1 MDSNA
6 KIKYFLGANSPD
18 GFYSLYSELIDPA
31 TAQAFYIIKGGPG
44 CGKSTLMRRVGAALE
59 AAGCPVEY
67 ICCSGD
73 PDSLDGILAPTLG
86 VALADGTA
94 PHVIEP
100 KYPGAVETYVDL
112 GQCYDRAALY
122 PMRQALMDC
131 MSGYKEC
138 YQRAYRCLGAA
149 AEIRRDMRSIV
160 ETPALEQKLLKRA
173 RGIAARELKKT
184 GGSHPGTVKRRF
196 LGAVTH
202 QGPLCFFDT
211 AELQCKRIYELSDS
225 YGTAHTMLASL
236 LAGAVAAGHD
246 VVACPSPMAPDRL
259 EHLLIPS
266 LSLAFLS
273 SSPALP
279 YTGRP
284 YRRIRLD
291 AMADGELLRQQKPR
305 LRFARKVS
313 AALIEEAV
321 DSLSQAKAMHDELE
335 SLYNPHVD
343 FTRVA
348 STASTIAAEILALPR

>member
-1 MDSNA
+1 MDSSP
-6 KIKYFLGANSPD
+6 KVSYFLGANSPD

-31 TAQAFYIIKGGPG
+31 EARAIYILKGGPG

-59 AAGCPVEY
+59 QSGHPVEY

-73 PDSLDGILAPTLG
+73 PDSLDGVLAPTLK

-94 PHVIEP
+94 PHVMEP

-112 GQCYDRAALY
+112 GQCYDRTALW
-122 PMRQALMDC
+122 PIRQELMDC

-149 AEIRRDMRSIV
+149 AEIRRDMRSMV
-160 ETPALEQKLLKRA
+160 ETEALQQKLLKRS
-173 RGIAARELKKT
+173 RGIAARELKKN
-184 GGSHPGTVKRRF
+184 GSTPGTVKRRF
-196 LGAVTH
+196 LSAVTH
-202 QGPLCFFDT
+202 KGLICCFGT
-211 AELQCKRIYELSDS
+211 PELLCKRIYELSDS
-225 YGTAHTMLASL
+225 YGTAHTMLVSL
-236 LAGAVAAGHD
+236 LSGAVAAGHD

-266 LSLAFLS
+266 LSLAFLT

-279 YTGRP
+279 YHGRP

-291 AMADGELLRQQKPR
+291 AMADSELMRRQKPR

-313 AALIEEAV
+313 AALVEEAV
-321 DSLSQAKAMHDELE
+321 DSLAQAKAMHDKLE
-335 SLYNPHVD
+335 GIYNPHVD
-343 FTRVA
+343 FARVQQRA
-348 STASTIAAEILALPR
+348 DAIAGEILSLTP